1 MQVSQHTSKMIRPLS
16 KALYISLAMSHI
28 TEQHIYVYVRITRVD
43 EITGNLSKN
52 SIGVPF

>member
-52 SIGVPF
+52 SIGVP